1 MIQRPNEPNVLWF
14 VEGVL
19 IPAPP
24 PTDLASA
31 MTFFPR
37 ATVRTALLL
46 AVLALPACATKPP
59 TQTGFLTNQAG
70 MEKVSGTVRA
80 QIERQRD
87 LEALRGVQKL
97 TLLPAKLQ
105 ENADIPDTIT
115 PESRKLVLDEL
126 DRQLCFELSRRFELV
141 PAEDPSAARV
151 QAVVTRLQETN
162 ATASAASAAVS
173 RLLPG
178 GSVRLPL
185 GRGGLSIEARLD
197 TADGRQAAAMAWSR
211 GAGVV
216 MDQGSLSEV
225 GDAHRFTSNF
235 ADDFADFLVEPG
247 TAKRPVPEPDPCAKF
262 GGRLDLGRLAAGRVI
277 GLHVPRP
284 SNEPKEDNPK

>member
-1 MIQRPNEPNVLWF
+1 MSVRRAT
-14 VEGVL
+14 L
-19 IPAPP
+19 IALP
-24 PTDLASA
+24 PTDMAFDMISA
-31 MTFFPR
+31 PR
-37 ATVRTALLL
+37 AGAVSTVFLTL
-46 AVLALPACATKPP
+46 LALPACATKPP

-87 LEALRGVQKL
+87 LDGLRGVQKV

-105 ENADIPDTIT
+105 EDGDIPDTIT
-115 PESRKLVLDEL
+115 PESRLLVLGEL
-126 DRQLCFELSRRFELV
+126 DRQLCFRLSRRFELV
-141 PAEDPSAARV
+141 GPEDPAAARV
-151 QAVVTRLQETN
+151 QAVITRLQETS

-173 RLLPG
+173 WFLPG
-178 GSVRLPL
+178 GSVRLPV

-216 MDQGSLSEV
+216 MDEGSLSEV
-225 GDAHRFTSNF
+225 GDAHRFTSKF
-235 ADDFADFLVEPG
+235 ADDFTDFLVEPG
-247 TAKRPVPEPDPCAKF
+247 TQKRALPPQDPCQQYGA
-262 GGRLDLGRLAAGRVI
+262 RLDLGRLAAGQVI

-284 SNEPKEDNPK
+284 SKPTEQDN

>member
-1 MIQRPNEPNVLWF
+1 MTVTLRNLTRPF
-14 VEGVL
+14 
-19 IPAPP
+19 
-24 PTDLASA
+24 
-31 MTFFPR
+31 
-37 ATVRTALLL
+37 LLL
-46 AVLALPACATKPP
+46 AILALPACATKPP
-59 TQTGFLTNQAG
+59 TQTGFLANQAG

-87 LEALRGVQKL
+87 LEALRGIQKV

-105 ENADIPDTIT
+105 EGGDIPDTIT
-115 PESRKLVLDEL
+115 PESRLLVLGEL
-126 DRQLCFELSRRFELV
+126 DRQLCFQLSRRFELAG
-141 PAEDPSAARV
+141 PEDPTAARV
-151 QAVVTRLQETN
+151 QAVITRLQETS

-178 GSVRLPL
+178 GSVRLPV

-225 GDAHRFTSNF
+225 GDAHRFTSSF
-235 ADDFADFLVEPG
+235 AGDFADFLVEPG
-247 TAKRPVPEPDPCAKF
+247 TQKRAIPEPDPCEKF
-262 GGRLDLGRLAAGRVI
+262 GARLDLGRMAAGRVI

-284 SNEPKEDNPK
+284 SNPAEQDN